1 MSVKNNFF
9 QERYAKAYSV
19 RADYVE
25 DIRLE
30 DNAYY
35 LEGQGGY
42 NFASISSNATGV
54 TQSGNAQKGTL

>member
-1 MSVKNNFF
+1 MSVKSNCF

-42 NFASISSNATGV
+42 NFASVSSNATGV